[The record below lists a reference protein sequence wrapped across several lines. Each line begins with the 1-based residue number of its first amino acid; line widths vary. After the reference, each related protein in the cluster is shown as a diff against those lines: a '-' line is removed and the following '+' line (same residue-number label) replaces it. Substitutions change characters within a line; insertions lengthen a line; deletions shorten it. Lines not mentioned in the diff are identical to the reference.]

1 MRSLAQLQMAQDPS
15 ARAAMAEQFDLSDG
29 ADAEDEQ
36 TRLQEVSGCDAWCMT
51 RVGRTV
57 YICIYT
63 YIHIYIYIYMHRMTV
78 LHYVHCRA
86 GQKCVPKTTGSR
98 LKQCVQTVVHYVCRW
113 TGQRCVCV

>member
-51 RVGRTV
+51 YV
-57 YICIYT
+57 
-63 YIHIYIYIYMHRMTV
+63 YIHIYIYIYIYICT
-78 LHYVHCRA
+78 A
-86 GQKCVPKTTGSR
+86 
-98 LKQCVQTVVHYVCRW
+98 
-113 TGQRCVCV
+113 